1 MSLNS
6 LADFKQVLGV
16 GDIYADS
23 LLQACLDSA
32 DDIVLGIVTQN
43 KYSVIA
49 HERSGT
55 VGTIYLDRPSST
67 YVGESVVLSN
77 CGSAFNGS
85 KTVTNYSNSDPFTVS
100 FTMTSLTYPRHAIV
114 PSGSMQL
121 DQYIVYANVPEVC
134 EAAMA
139 ISVDIWMSRQGTLGQ
154 QGVDF
159 QPAPYKLGRGMLQ
172 RVMGLLGGYV
182 DVRSMIG

>member
-43 KYSVIA
+43 RYAVIA

-77 CGSAFNGS
+77 CGSAFNGTR
-85 KTVTNYSNSDPFTVS
+85 TVTNYSNADPFTVS
-100 FTMTSLTYPRHAIV
+100 FTLGSYTYPKHNIV
-114 PSGSMQL
+114 PSGWMQC
-121 DQYIVYANVPEVC
+121 DQYVIYADVPEVC

-139 ISVDIWMSRQGTLGQ
+139 ISVDIWMSRQGPLGQ

-182 DVRSMIG
+182 DVRSMVG